1 MNLVEKDLRF
11 RKIARRKKK
20 IKLICIYVY
29 LYIFCIYEN
38 ELLKSWNEKVTWLN
52 NQVISRL
59 LTKYGSDLL
68 KLSVK

>member
-20 IKLICIYVY
+20 IKLICNVY